1 MQQENQFASEWF
13 NSRGIKSWVNDDQV
27 YIEVCGDGDTYL
39 VLVSNSEVLYRADLY
54 KLENDKN

>member
-27 YIEVCGDGDTYL
+27 YIEVYGDGDTYE

-54 KLENDKN
+54 KSENDNN

>member
-13 NSRGIKSWVNDDQV
+13 NSKGIKSWVNDDQV
-27 YIEVCGDGDTYL
+27 YIEVHGGGYVFD

-54 KLENDKN
+54 KSENENN